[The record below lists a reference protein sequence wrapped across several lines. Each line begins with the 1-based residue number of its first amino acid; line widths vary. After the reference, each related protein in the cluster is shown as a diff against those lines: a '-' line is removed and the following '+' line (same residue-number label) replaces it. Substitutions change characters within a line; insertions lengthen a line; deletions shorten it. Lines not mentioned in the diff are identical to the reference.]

1 MAEIVNLRR
10 ERKRAKRRDAEQDA
24 EAQRVAHGQPL
35 QLRKLDAARREQQD
49 RALDGHKLGTG
60 DPS

>member
-24 EAQRVAHGQPL
+24 EARRLAHGRPQHV
-35 QLRKLDAARREQQD
+35 RELDTARREQEI
-49 RALDGHKLGTG
+49 RSLDGHKLVTG
-60 DPS
+60 DRS